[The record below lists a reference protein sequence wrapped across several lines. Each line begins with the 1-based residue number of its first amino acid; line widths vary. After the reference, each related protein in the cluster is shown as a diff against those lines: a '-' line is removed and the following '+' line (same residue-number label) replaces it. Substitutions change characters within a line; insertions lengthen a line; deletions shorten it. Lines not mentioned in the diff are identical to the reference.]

1 VTLNGKILKPSI
13 IKSIDNDQTE
23 IIRNILKLH
32 VPNKLIDCDC
42 TYSQG
47 YFYKNG
53 KVPQPKL
60 KFDINPQTKD
70 TIKAD
75 SRRLPLLDNSLSCI
89 MFDPPFLIS
98 KGPSLK
104 KIVKGSTVI
113 STRFSSFESTQE
125 LYSYYFHSLKEF
137 NRILKDNGIVI
148 FKCQDTV
155 SSGKNYLS
163 HYFILNM
170 AIGIGFYPKDLFIL
184 VASSRIIGNINHQ
197 IHARKFHSYFLVL
210 EKSNK
215 FISIYNILI
224 R

>member
-1 VTLNGKILKPSI
+1 
-13 IKSIDNDQTE
+13 
-23 IIRNILKLH
+23 
-32 VPNKLIDCDC
+32 
-42 TYSQG
+42 
-47 YFYKNG
+47 
-53 KVPQPKL
+53 
-60 KFDINPQTKD
+60 
-70 TIKAD
+70 
-75 SRRLPLLDNSLSCI
+75 
-89 MFDPPFLIS
+89 M
-98 KGPSLK
+98 
-104 KIVKGSTVI
+104 
-113 STRFSSFESTQE
+113 
-125 LYSYYFHSLKEF
+125 
-137 NRILKDNGIVI
+137 I

-184 VASSRIIGNINHQ
+184 AASNRIIGNINHQ